1 MKIVF
6 MGTPEF
12 ACAALQALIEDGQE
26 VALVLTQPDKP
37 KGRGYALTPS
47 PVKLL
52 AQSAGLRVETPS
64 TLRTPEAEELLR
76 SVNADLFVV
85 AAYGKILPA
94 SVLQIPP
101 MGCVNVHASLLPAWR
116 GAAPIQ
122 RAVLNGDHM
131 GGVTMMYMDEGL
143 DTGDIILQ
151 RSMEIPSEMTGGE
164 YHDALASLG
173 GEALREFLR
182 LAESGTIPRKPQE
195 GEFTY
200 AAKIEKA
207 DQLVTFRE
215 TAEQTHN
222 RIRAMAPAPSAY
234 SFLNGKRVKLHTSR
248 IGDSGR
254 KGEPGEILSAG
265 KDGIEV
271 ACGEGSVLLTVLQ
284 PEGKGKMDANSFRN
298 GLQNKGGLCFH
309 E

>member
-6 MGTPEF
+6 MGTPDF
-12 ACAALQALIEDGQE
+12 ACAALQALIEDGRE

-47 PVKLL
+47 PVKSL
-52 AQSAGLRVETPS
+52 ALRAGLRVETPS

-76 SVNADLFVV
+76 SVGADLFVV
-85 AAYGKILPA
+85 AAYGKLLPA

-122 RAVLNGDHM
+122 RAVLNGDRT

-151 RSMEIPSEMTGGE
+151 RSMEIPPEMTGGE
-164 YHDALASLG
+164 YHDAMASLG

-182 LAESGTIPRKPQE
+182 LAESGTIPRRKQT
-195 GEFTY
+195 GDFTY
-200 AAKIEKA
+200 ASKIEKA

-222 RIRAMAPAPSAY
+222 RIRAMAPMPSAY
-234 SFLNGKRVKLHTSR
+234 SFLNGKRVKLHASCVR
-248 IGDSGR
+248 NGN
-254 KGEPGEILSAG
+254 GEPGEILSAG

-284 PEGKGKMDANSFRN
+284 PEGKGKMDAASFWN
-298 GLQNKGGLCFH
+298 GLQNKGGLRFH

>member
-12 ACAALQALIEDGQE
+12 ACAALQVLIEDGQD

-47 PVKLL
+47 PVKSL

-64 TLRTPEAEELLR
+64 TLRTPEAEALLR
-76 SVNADLFVV
+76 SVGADLFVV

-94 SVLQIPP
+94 SVLEIPP

-122 RAVLNGDHM
+122 RAVLNGDRV

-151 RSMEIPSEMTGGE
+151 RSMEIPPDMTGGE
-164 YHDALASLG
+164 FHDAMASLG
-173 GEALREFLR
+173 GEALRDFLR
-182 LAESGTIPRKPQE
+182 LAESGTIPRRPQE

-215 TAEQTHN
+215 TAVQTHD

-234 SFLNGKRVKLHTSR
+234 SLLNGKRVKLHASR
-248 IGDSGR
+248 VL
-254 KGEPGEILSAG
+254 KGNGAPGEILSAG
-265 KDGIEV
+265 KEGIEV

-284 PEGKGKMDANSFRN
+284 PEGKGRMDAVSFWN
-298 GLQNKGGLCFH
+298 GLQNKGGLRFH

>member
-6 MGTPEF
+6 MGTPDF
-12 ACAALQALIEDGQE
+12 ACAALQTLIEDGQE

-47 PVKLL
+47 PVKVL

-76 SVNADLFVV
+76 SVGADLFVV

-94 SVLQIPP
+94 AVLEIPP

-122 RAVLNGDHM
+122 RAVLNGDEA
-131 GGVTMMYMDEGL
+131 GGVTMMVMDEGL

-151 RSMEIPSEMTGGE
+151 REMEIPADMTGGE

-173 GEALREFLR
+173 GEALRDFLR
-182 LAESGTIPRKPQE
+182 LAESGNIPRTPQT
-195 GEFTY
+195 GDFTY
-200 AAKIEKA
+200 AAKLEKA
-207 DQLVTFRE
+207 DQLVSFLE

-222 RIRAMAPAPSAY
+222 RIRAMAPMPSAY
-234 SFLNGKRVKLHTSR
+234 SFLNGKRVKLHASR
-248 IGDSGR
+248 VKNGSGQ
-254 KGEPGEILSAG
+254 PGEILSAG

-271 ACGEGSVLLTVLQ
+271 ACAEGSVLLTVLQ
-284 PEGKGKMDANSFRN
+284 PEGKGKMDASSFWN
-298 GLQNKGGLCFH
+298 GLQNKGGLRFH
-309 E
+309 A

>member
-6 MGTPEF
+6 MGTPAF
-12 ACAALQALIEDGQE
+12 ACAALQTLLDDGQD

-47 PVKLL
+47 PVKTL
-52 AQSAGLRVETPS
+52 AQSAGLRVETPA
-64 TLRTPEAEELLR
+64 TLRTPEAEALLR
-76 SVNADLFVV
+76 EVGADLFVV

-94 SVLQIPP
+94 SVLEIPP

-122 RAVLNGDHM
+122 RAVLNGDRV

-151 RSMEIPSEMTGGE
+151 RSMEIPPDMTGGE
-164 YHDALASLG
+164 YHDALAALG
-173 GEALREFLR
+173 GDALREFLR
-182 LAESGTIPRKPQE
+182 LAESGTIPRRQQN

-200 AAKIEKA
+200 ASKLEKA

-215 TAEQTHN
+215 TAEQTHD
-222 RIRAMAPAPSAY
+222 RIRALAPAPTAY
-234 SFLNGKRVKLHTSR
+234 SILNGKRVKIHASR
-248 IGDSGR
+248 LSSGS
-254 KGEPGEILSAG
+254 GEPGEILSAG
-265 KDGIEV
+265 KDGIQV

-284 PEGKGKMDANSFRN
+284 PEGKGKMDAASFWN
-298 GLQNKGGLCFH
+298 GLQNKGGLRFH